1 VLSILLLYHSLD
13 TYSVVGSEGSTSA
26 FPEYWQLLYRFF
38 GRASQL
44 GVFGFCVSP
53 PPPPPVLKLL
63 HSSAFQ
69 NTSKM
74 FQVFFSSTALIILL
88 SISTIQYLPEVKSD
102 EEPINYNY
110 CDTESVTL
118 LYSNS
123 TLLGASNNFGAY
135 TINLCNDT
143 TANNSICEVQQK
155 KGNDASGLKVNITI
169 DFTPLYQDNIF
180 MEYAVA
186 CKRSGGKFC
195 AMSIN
200 GLLDD
205 AAAEEDSLGLELNVI
220 GYPSC
225 FAANCNKSDIISIF
239 KEYTE
244 KFLNYALSVSA
255 DLRNSANLTTD
266 LLC

>member
-1 VLSILLLYHSLD
+1 
-13 TYSVVGSEGSTSA
+13 
-26 FPEYWQLLYRFF
+26 
-38 GRASQL
+38 
-44 GVFGFCVSP
+44 
-53 PPPPPVLKLL
+53 
-63 HSSAFQ
+63 
-69 NTSKM
+69 M
-74 FQVFFSSTALIILL
+74 FQVFFSSTALIILI
-88 SISTIQYLPEVKSD
+88 SISTIEYLPKVKSD

-118 LYSNS
+118 LYSNR

-143 TANNSICEVQQK
+143 TANNSICEVQQQK
-155 KGNDASGLKVNITI
+155 VNDASGLKVNITI
-169 DFTPLYQDNIF
+169 DFTPLYQDSVF

-200 GLLDD
+200 GLLD
-205 AAAEEDSLGLELNVI
+205 AATEEDLLGLELNVI

-225 FAANCNKSDIISIF
+225 FAANCNKSDVILIF

-244 KFLNYALSVSA
+244 NFLNYALSVRA
-255 DLRNSANLTTD
+255 NLRNSVNLTTD